1 MTDVLVLSNEYD
13 FSLDRVVHW
22 LQQNEPG
29 LQLKRIN
36 REHPGSSAEL
46 SATLDSSGWSVSER
60 PTVAWLRQLLPE
72 RDLSAS
78 SLTPTEIDD
87 ILVGRRQ
94 WLAWTRLFNS
104 LGTRWLNDPVRVQ
117 LAESKLCQLA
127 VASRMRFNVP
137 KTLLTCDVDKAETL
151 RLEIGPCIVKSIATA
166 FWEFSDQSFVFTTN
180 ADDALVLAAE
190 SWHAQP
196 VFVQERID
204 GSHDARLLVIGDNA
218 IGAQR
223 PRSSLDW
230 RTDHGAVWTSWSPND
245 DTVQKAIDFA
255 RAFDLEYGAFDFILG
270 SPTHAGP
277 VFLECNPS
285 GEFGFLDDVLGGQP
299 TRMIGQLLAKLAS
312 DGA

>member
-1 MTDVLVLSNEYD
+1 MIDVLVLSNEYD
-13 FSLDRVVHW
+13 FSLDRVIYW

-46 SATLDSSGWSVSER
+46 SAILDSSGWSVPEE
-60 PTVAWLRQLLPE
+60 PAVAWLRQLLPE
-72 RDLSAS
+72 RDLCTS
-78 SLTPTEIDD
+78 SPMPTEIDD

-104 LGTRWLNDPVRVQ
+104 LGTRWLNDPTQVQ
-117 LAESKLCQLA
+117 PAESKLCQLA
-127 VASRMRFNVP
+127 VASRMRFDVP
-137 KTLLTCDVDKAETL
+137 TTLLTCDVGKAKSFRFEV
-151 RLEIGPCIVKSIATA
+151 GPCIVKSIAAA
-166 FWEFSDQSFVFTTN
+166 FWEFSDQSFVFTTD
-180 ADDALVLAAE
+180 ADDALELAVE

-204 GSHDARLLVIGDNA
+204 GSHDARLLVIGDDA

-230 RTDHGAVWTSWSPND
+230 RTDHGIVWTSWSPSD
-245 DTVQKAIDFA
+245 ETAQKAIDFA

-270 SPTHAGP
+270 SPAHTGP

-299 TRMIGQLLAKLAS
+299 TRMIGQLLVRLAS

>member
-13 FSLDRVVHW
+13 FSLDRVIHW
-22 LQQNEPG
+22 LQLNEPD

-46 SATLDSSGWSVSER
+46 SAILDSSGWSVPEE

-72 RDLSAS
+72 RDLCAS
-78 SLTPTEIDD
+78 YPTPTEIDD

-94 WLAWTRLFNS
+94 WLAWTRLFSS
-104 LGTRWLNDPVRVQ
+104 LGTRWLNDPIQVQ

-137 KTLLTCDVDKAETL
+137 RTLLTCDVGKAEL
-151 RLEIGPCIVKSIATA
+151 FRLKVGPCIVKSIATA

-180 ADDALVLAAE
+180 ADEALKLAAE

-204 GSHDARLLVIGDNA
+204 GTHDARLLVIGDDA

-230 RTDHGAVWTSWSPND
+230 RTDHGTAWTSWSPSD
-245 DTVQKAIDFA
+245 ETVQKAIDYA

-270 SPTHAGP
+270 SSAHTDP

-299 TRMIGQLLAKLAS
+299 TRMIGQLLVRLAS
-312 DGA
+312 DGV